1 MKNQP
6 FYKEAKLMLETI
18 PAVATEN
25 CFALKGG
32 TAINFLVRDMPRL
45 SVDIDLTYLP
55 IEDRATSLANISSA
69 LKRISNRIAQA
80 DPNARIQE
88 GLIKNTKIVS
98 KLYVSNHEA
107 QIIIEPNL
115 VLRGTAFPTKKRTLS
130 PAVKS
135 LFELSVSIETASSG
149 DLYGGKL
156 CAALD
161 RQHPRDLF
169 DVQVLLENEGI
180 TDEIRTG
187 FLIYLAGHDETMS
200 DLLSPKKKDIRD
212 QFFTEFSGMTNRETT
227 LEELEKTRDRLFKM
241 FPEILAENERR
252 FLLSLKEGQPRWDL
266 LPIQGAEKLPAIQWK
281 LLNIRKMKPEHH
293 SKSVKRLKAIL
304 GL

>member
-1 MKNQP
+1 MNR
-6 FYKEAKLMLETI
+6 KL
-18 PAVATEN
+18 
-25 CFALKGG
+25 K
-32 TAINFLVRDMPRL
+32 
-45 SVDIDLTYLP
+45 
-55 IEDRATSLANISSA
+55 
-69 LKRISNRIAQA
+69 
-80 DPNARIQE
+80 
-88 GLIKNTKIVS
+88 
-98 KLYVSNHEA
+98 
-107 QIIIEPNL
+107 
-115 VLRGTAFPTKKRTLS
+115 
-130 PAVKS
+130 
-135 LFELSVSIETASSG
+135 
-149 DLYGGKL
+149 
-156 CAALD
+156 
-161 RQHPRDLF
+161 
-169 DVQVLLENEGI
+169 VLLENEGI